1 MKILTDAET
10 NIAEAVTALTLG
22 EVIAYPAETLYGL
35 GVDPLSEEAIDRLY
49 EVKGRPESN
58 PIPVIVADEDQ
69 MLALV
74 KETSIHARQL
84 IDRFWPGPLSL
95 VMPKASIVPD
105 RLTAGR
111 PDICV
116 RCPASPIARGLCAHF
131 GRGITSTSAN
141 RSGEFPVRALIDLN
155 LKGVAV
161 AIDAGELDPGR
172 PSTIYDVKSGEVLRE
187 GEIGVGAIQ
196 ECLAEL

>member
-1 MKILTDAET
+1 MRILRDIE
-10 NIAEAVTALTLG
+10 NRMAEAVTALSQG
-22 EVIAYPAETLYGL
+22 EVVAYPAETLYGL
-35 GVDPLSEEAIDRLY
+35 GVDPLLEHAIDRLF

-74 KETSIHARQL
+74 NETSLAARKL

-95 VMPKASIVPD
+95 VLPKAPIVPD

-116 RCPASPIARGLCAHF
+116 RCPASSIARALCARY

-141 RSGEFPVRALIDLN
+141 RSGEFPVRKLDDLN
-155 LKGVAV
+155 LKGVAI

-172 PSTIYDVKSGEVLRE
+172 PSTIYDVRSGEVLRE
-187 GEIGVGAIQ
+187 GEVGADAIQ
-196 ECLAEL
+196 ECLSEL